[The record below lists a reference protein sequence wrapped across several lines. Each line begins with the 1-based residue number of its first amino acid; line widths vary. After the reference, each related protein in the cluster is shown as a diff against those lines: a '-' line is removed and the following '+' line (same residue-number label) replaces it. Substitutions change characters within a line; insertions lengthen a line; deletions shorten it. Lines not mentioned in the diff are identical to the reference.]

1 MSSHRICRTFSGY
14 YVVGSGNTGVG
25 SSLMAIGAIYAATVM
40 TSSLLIRKPAPGYIP
55 AGWTPPVSA
64 TGGAEQN
71 VNTNM
76 AMKTPQVRIIF
87 DHCSILII
95 YFSE

>member
-1 MSSHRICRTFSGY
+1 
-14 YVVGSGNTGVG
+14 
-25 SSLMAIGAIYAATVM
+25 MAIGAIYAATVM

-87 DHCSILII
+87 DHGSMLIMK
-95 YFSE
+95 YFSFLNKDVTLIKYNILHFSSGYFFQRQHY